1 LDPQVGSTRH
11 LGVRHYG
18 KAKTNYD
25 KGNSHWTIELSTTTK
40 VTTILAFDLFVKL
53 HFLPKN
59 TIHGFS
65 HHMFQ
70 PFATTTIFFFVIGMC
85 GEIDG
90 KFELL
95 VANGSSPEDIQIVS
109 FENQF

>member
-1 LDPQVGSTRH
+1 
-11 LGVRHYG
+11 
-18 KAKTNYD
+18 
-25 KGNSHWTIELSTTTK
+25 
-40 VTTILAFDLFVKL
+40 
-53 HFLPKN
+53 
-59 TIHGFS
+59 
-65 HHMFQ
+65 MFQ